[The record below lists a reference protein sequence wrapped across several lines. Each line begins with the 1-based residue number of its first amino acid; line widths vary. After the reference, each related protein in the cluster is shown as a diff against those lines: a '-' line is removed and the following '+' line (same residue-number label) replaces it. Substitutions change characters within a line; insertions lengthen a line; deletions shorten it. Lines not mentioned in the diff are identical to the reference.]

1 MPLQNTKSRS
11 QPSKKRAKKR
21 IPKEADL
28 DENEALVGSYV
39 MKLNDKY
46 VCDIQNHK
54 HCFIKEDRHLS
65 LNNFAISL
73 WAKEIVCN
81 FIVVI
86 FYKQIFDNLI

>member
-1 MPLQNTKSRS
+1 MQNIKSKL
-11 QPSKKRAKKR
+11 QPSKKRAKRR

-28 DENEALVGSYV
+28 DENEALIGSYV

-54 HCFIKEDRHLS
+54 HCLIKEDRHLF

-73 WAKEIVCN
+73 WAKEIVCIYN
-81 FIVVI
+81 
-86 FYKQIFDNLI
+86 

>member
-1 MPLQNTKSRS
+1 
-11 QPSKKRAKKR
+11 
-21 IPKEADL
+21 
-28 DENEALVGSYV
+28 
-39 MKLNDKY
+39 MKLNEKY
-46 VCDIQNHK
+46 ICEVKNHK
-54 HCFIKEDRHLS
+54 HCFIKDDCHLS

>member
-1 MPLQNTKSRS
+1 MQSIKSKL
-11 QPSKKRAKKR
+11 QPSKKRAKRR

-28 DENEALVGSYV
+28 DENEALIGSYV

-46 VCDIQNHK
+46 VCNIQNHK

-73 WAKEIVCN
+73 WAKEIVC
-81 FIVVI
+81 I
-86 FYKQIFDNLI
+86 L

>member
-1 MPLQNTKSRS
+1 MQSIKSKL
-11 QPSKKRAKKR
+11 QPSKKRAKRR

-28 DENEALVGSYV
+28 DENEALIGSYV

-73 WAKEIVCN
+73 WAKEIVR
-81 FIVVI
+81 I
-86 FYKQIFDNLI
+86 L

>member
-28 DENEALVGSYV
+28 DENEAIVGSYV

-73 WAKEIVCN
+73 WAKEIVC
-81 FIVVI
+81 I
-86 FYKQIFDNLI
+86 L